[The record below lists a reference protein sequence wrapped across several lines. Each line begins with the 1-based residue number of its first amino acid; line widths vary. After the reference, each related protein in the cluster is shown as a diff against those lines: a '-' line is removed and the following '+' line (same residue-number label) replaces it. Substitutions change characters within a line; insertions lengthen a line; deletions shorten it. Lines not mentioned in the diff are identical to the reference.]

1 MSLGASEASGVEVPC
16 CPSKGKAAFSK
27 GCPQP
32 SWPFTWGEGL
42 ESSPARGCHRSS
54 LYTPTH
60 PQTLLLSAL
69 LPAPPMDRLLVATCP
84 LLLLGSQRSTDN
96 FLNPICQAF

>member
-16 CPSKGKAAFSK
+16 CPSKGEAAFSK

-60 PQTLLLSAL
+60 PQTFLLSVL
-69 LPAPPMDRLLVATCP
+69 LPAPPD
-84 LLLLGSQRSTDN
+84 GSFAGGHLSTSA
-96 FLNPICQAF
+96 PGVTEEHR